1 MKKFT
6 YLIATIFAFAL
17 NSCSDQEEIEIKY
30 QVDVTVDPSSVISA
44 FHGYYNKGITYGLNM
59 DDDSQLLIT
68 SLIYDESGL
77 LVEKKEKLV
86 NDYSSSLVFPLL
98 MKDGEQYTVV
108 AISYSIDQKNN
119 VNSYIIENEDRLEKL
134 TITSE
139 YMNGESYYSNWS
151 MLGISSKVISAND
164 KVSTIY
170 IQPASA
176 QVVLLYTDI
185 HAFNEAGVDQHWIA
199 YKNNVRAKFEGQT
212 LTYGS
217 NSATNSGYI
226 HRLDVTGDDSS
237 GIFVIINLLPTSE
250 MDIWAGFSEGGK
262 DYSYS
267 SFLDYAGLDPSKG
280 EAQLTMEAGQEYSFQ
295 INCGSC
301 TINVG
306 SRTKSMATSM
316 VILDNHKQKKMYPQN
331 YRTQIVSPQ
340 QSASVL
346 KLLNHLK

>member
-1 MKKFT
+1 M
-6 YLIATIFAFAL
+6 ATIFAFAL

-30 QVDVTVDPSSVISA
+30 QTDITVDPSSVISA
-44 FHGYYNKGITYGLNM
+44 FHGYYNNGKTYGLNM
-59 DDDSQLLIT
+59 DETSQLLIT
-68 SLIYDESGL
+68 SLIYDESGS

-108 AISYSIDQKNN
+108 AISYSIDKENN

-139 YMNGESYYSNWS
+139 YMNGNSYYSNWS

-176 QVVLLYTDI
+176 QVVLEYNNI
-185 HAFNEAGVDQHWIA
+185 HALDEIGIDQHWIA
-199 YKNNVRAKFEGQT
+199 YKNNVQAKFEGQT
-212 LTYGS
+212 PTYGS

-226 HRLDVTGDDSS
+226 HRLDVTENDDSY
-237 GIFVIINLLPTSE
+237 GIFVILNLLPTSG
-250 MDIWAGFSEGGK
+250 MDIWAGFSEGEK

-267 SFLDYAGLDPSKG
+267 SLLDYVGLDPSKG
-280 EAQLTMEAGQEYSFQ
+280 KAQLTIEAGQEYSFQ
-295 INCGSC
+295 IDCGSY
-301 TINVG
+301 TISVG

-316 VILDNHKQKKMYPQN
+316 VMLDSHEQNKMYPQN
-331 YRTQIVSPQ
+331 YKTQIVSPQ
-340 QSASVL
+340 QSANIL
-346 KLLNHLK
+346 KLLNHFK